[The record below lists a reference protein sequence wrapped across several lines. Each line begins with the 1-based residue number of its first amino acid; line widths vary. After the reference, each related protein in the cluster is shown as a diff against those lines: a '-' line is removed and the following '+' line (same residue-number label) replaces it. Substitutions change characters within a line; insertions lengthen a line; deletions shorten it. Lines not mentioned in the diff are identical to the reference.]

1 MATKS
6 FDRNIVIKN
15 ASAIK
20 MIKDEMEKLDFANFS
35 TGKKLEKIS
44 EKKRKLLA
52 EQILKKFQCARV

>member
-20 MIKDEMEKLDFANFS
+20 MIKDEMEKSDFANFS
-35 TGKKLEKIS
+35 TGKKLEKMS
-44 EKKRKLLA
+44 DEKRKSLA
-52 EQILKKFQCARV
+52 EQLLRKF

>member
-20 MIKDEMEKLDFANFS
+20 MIKDEMQKSDFANFS
-35 TGKKLEKIS
+35 TGKKLEKMS
-44 EKKRKLLA
+44 EEKRKSLA
-52 EQILKKFQCARV
+52 EQLLRKF